1 MRDLADGR
9 RSPDSPGHPMS
20 AGYDAIVERLRVI
33 EEELRDLA
41 YERLRDSLDTPAVLA
56 EERRLHQARRA
67 IEKAIHILDADPD
80 ATEGD

>member
-1 MRDLADGR
+1 VSGAHEG
-9 RSPDSPGHPMS
+9 
-20 AGYDAIVERLRVI
+20 IVERLRAI

-67 IEKAIHILDADPD
+67 IEKAIHILAVDPD
-80 ATEGD
+80 APDPD